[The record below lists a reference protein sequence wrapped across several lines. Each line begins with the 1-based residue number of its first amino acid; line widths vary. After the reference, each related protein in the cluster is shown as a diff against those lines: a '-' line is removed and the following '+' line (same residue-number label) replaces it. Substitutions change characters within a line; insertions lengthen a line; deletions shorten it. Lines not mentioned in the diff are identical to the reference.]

1 MILTVP
7 VSIAMFL
14 KIVFIKALLFL
25 IIFIAIS
32 YGIDYLVGLIETAQF
47 DLSKYS
53 NFGEAISYFL
63 NYIKLKEGIELILTA
78 YNVRFLI
85 RRIPFIGS

>member
-1 MILTVP
+1 
-7 VSIAMFL
+7 MFL

-32 YGIDYLVGLIETAQF
+32 YGIDYLIGLIETAQF

-53 NFGEAISYFL
+53 NFGEGISYFL

-78 YNVRFLI
+78 FNVRFLI

>member
-32 YGIDYLVGLIETAQF
+32 YGNDFNCTCI
-47 DLSKYS
+47 YS
-53 NFGEAISYFL
+53 DVFKDCIH
-63 NYIKLKEGIELILTA
+63 
-78 YNVRFLI
+78 
-85 RRIPFIGS
+85 